1 MKQLLITIAALVL
14 VGCGESQQS
23 APPAEFEPAVP
34 LAEATSQ
41 PSPSSIEAKID
52 EPTDE
57 SAKPETRRKAQPIS
71 FHHAVESGNLERV
84 KEHLNDGLS
93 VNGDYGNGF
102 IHLHFA
108 GTKEMA
114 TLLIEKGADVNAKSD
129 DGIAPL
135 HGASSKGLTTVVELL
150 ISKGADVNA
159 RRSGRVT
166 ALDDAISRKET
177 ETADLLRKHGGKTG
191 EELKVEGK

>member
-1 MKQLLITIAALVL
+1 MKYLLITIAAVVL
-14 VGCGESQQS
+14 VGCGESPQTT
-23 APPAEFEPAVP
+23 PLAEVEPAVP
-34 LAEATSQ
+34 LVEATSQ

-52 EPTDE
+52 KPADE
-57 SAKPETRRKAQPIS
+57 SAKPETRRQAQPIS
-71 FHHAVESGNLERV
+71 FHHAVERGNLERV

-93 VNGDYGNGF
+93 VNGEYGNGF

-129 DGIAPL
+129 DGITPL

-159 RRSGRVT
+159 KKSGRVT
-166 ALDDAISRKET
+166 ALDFAISRKET
-177 ETADLLRKHGGKTG
+177 ETANLLRKHGGKTG
-191 EELKVEGK
+191 EELEAEGN

>member
-1 MKQLLITIAALVL
+1 MKYLLITIAAVVL
-14 VGCGESQQS
+14 VGCGESPQTT
-23 APPAEFEPAVP
+23 PLAEVEPAVP
-34 LAEATSQ
+34 LVEATSQ

-52 EPTDE
+52 KPADE
-57 SAKPETRRKAQPIS
+57 SAKPETRRQAQPIS
-71 FHHAVESGNLERV
+71 FHHAVERGNLERV

-93 VNGDYGNGF
+93 VNGEYGNGF

-129 DGIAPL
+129 DGITPL

-159 RRSGRVT
+159 KKSGRVT
-166 ALDDAISRKET
+166 ALDFAISRKET

-191 EELKVEGK
+191 EELEAEGN

>member
-1 MKQLLITIAALVL
+1 MKHLLLTTIAAVVL

-23 APPAEFEPAVP
+23 VPTTETKPVGVAV
-34 LAEATSQ
+34 Q
-41 PSPSSIEAKID
+41 PSPTSFEAKIG
-52 EPTDE
+52 EPVVG
-57 SAKPETRRKAQPIS
+57 SAKPETRMQAQQITI
-71 FHHAVESGNLERV
+71 HNAVESGNLEKV

-93 VNGDYGNGF
+93 VNGEYENGF

-114 TLLIEKGADVNAKSD
+114 TLLIEKGADVNAKSE
-129 DGIAPL
+129 DGITPL

-166 ALDDAISRKET
+166 ALDFAISREET
-177 ETADLLRKHGGKTG
+177 ETAALLRKHGGKTRK
-191 EELKVEGK
+191 ELKAEGK